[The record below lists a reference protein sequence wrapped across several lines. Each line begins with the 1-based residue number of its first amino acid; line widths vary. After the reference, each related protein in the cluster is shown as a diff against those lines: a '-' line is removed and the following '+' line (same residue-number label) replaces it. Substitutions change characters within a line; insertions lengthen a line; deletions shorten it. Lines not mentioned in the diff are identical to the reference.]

1 MKTLSREVQAEPQM
15 ALLGGEDGLDFYR
28 FIISHWTPALK
39 STGAMVLEVGIHQAD
54 AVEQLLSEQFEQVY
68 IVPDLNNIPRVLLG
82 VTRK

>member
-1 MKTLSREVQAEPQM
+1 M
-15 ALLGGEDGLDFYR
+15 
-28 FIISHWTPALK
+28 
-39 STGAMVLEVGIHQAD
+39 EVGIHQAD